1 MFRVLILCLV
11 SSVLAQVLK
20 IFIYKKRSS
29 PFSGLVPGP
38 LLPHVHHSRLHDL
51 APARETVCQDRLLCS
66 CHNTH
71 LLYDDKA
78 MRSAEPLAH

>member
-51 APARETVCQDRLLCS
+51 APARETVCQDRLL
-66 CHNTH
+66 
-71 LLYDDKA
+71 
-78 MRSAEPLAH
+78 